1 MVEIY
6 INRSGDRFIFTPDNE
21 GNLLWE
27 GKFFFSRMGLN
38 EDGSYNF
45 VDPSG
50 GPFIGVGQDAGE
62 YHSQMK
68 GKEILGFEKLGD
80 GFKLVLGK

>member
-1 MVEIY
+1 
-6 INRSGDRFIFTPDNE
+6 
-21 GNLLWE
+21 
-27 GKFFFSRMGLN
+27 MGLN